1 MTRGLR
7 GTHKQVKD
15 CTGNCRT
22 VRMRVRRPEY
32 LARRALDGDVVRQ
45 EWYYCRSGSSKDARS
60 GRRRRRQRWAAG
72 WMFSATRPD
81 LVFTWLLLRGCHT
94 LGEGDGASERT
105 NGRAEWCW
113 LMLRSERTAAVEMA
127 GVGPVI
133 DYASDRQTDRHRDD
147 QRMETTTF
155 HTRRTPLLKV
165 DPSQQVREQHPGARG
180 LPTASSPGDSQCASL
195 LRI

>member
-1 MTRGLR
+1 MTRVKD

-45 EWYYCRSGSSKDARS
+45 EWYYRRSGSSKDARS
-60 GRRRRRQRWAAG
+60 VRRRQRQRWAAG

-113 LMLRSERTAAVEMA
+113 LMLRSERTAAVELA

-133 DYASDRQTDRHRDD
+133 DYASDRQTDRQAPR
-147 QRMETTTF
+147 
-155 HTRRTPLLKV
+155 
-165 DPSQQVREQHPGARG
+165 
-180 LPTASSPGDSQCASL
+180 
-195 LRI
+195 

>member
-1 MTRGLR
+1 MTRVKD

-105 NGRAEWCW
+105 NERLERRRH
-113 LMLRSERTAAVEMA
+113 LIDRRPVSFLRLF
-127 GVGPVI
+127 
-133 DYASDRQTDRHRDD
+133 TD
-147 QRMETTTF
+147 ETSK
-155 HTRRTPLLKV
+155 RL
-165 DPSQQVREQHPGARG
+165 
-180 LPTASSPGDSQCASL
+180 ASSSWTFFSKCRPPSP
-195 LRI
+195 

>member
-1 MTRGLR
+1 MTRVKD

-105 NGRAEWCW
+105 NGWAEWCW

-133 DYASDRQTDRHRDD
+133 DYASDRQTDRQAPRRSEDGDD
-147 QRMETTTF
+147 YLRYFPHQKNASAQSRPE
-155 HTRRTPLLKV
+155 
-165 DPSQQVREQHPGARG
+165 S
-180 LPTASSPGDSQCASL
+180 ASSRAAPWRPGPANC
-195 LRI
+195 